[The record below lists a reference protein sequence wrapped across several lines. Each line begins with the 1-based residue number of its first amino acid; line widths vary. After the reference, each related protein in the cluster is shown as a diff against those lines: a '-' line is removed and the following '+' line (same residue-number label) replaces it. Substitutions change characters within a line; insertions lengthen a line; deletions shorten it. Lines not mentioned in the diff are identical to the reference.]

1 MIANKTPST
10 CRILHTADN
19 HIGISFGRYPDAVC
33 ERLLEERFLALE
45 RIVATANEREAHFLV
60 VAGDLFDKQT
70 VTKKQIELAV
80 GILAGFE
87 GEHVLVLAGNHDY
100 YEGAENKLWRWFQD
114 AAEGTCVLALLE
126 PTTKRFACDDVEVC
140 FYACPCP
147 SKHGE
152 NHVIGWVA
160 NEEKPEGHIHIGLA
174 HGNVE
179 GLGLDADQRY
189 FNMTEADMR
198 GAGVHTW
205 LLGHIHVPAPAP
217 GTTGRPLYFMPG
229 IHTPDSVKCSHPG
242 HAWWIELEANG
253 ACRHEQLSLGG
264 IRFTRLRREIRGA
277 SEIESLRT
285 ECSALDGSNT
295 VLDLQLSG
303 RLKNEEMADLTNLLN
318 ELRAKFLHV
327 SQDMDIAEVLDAAA
341 ISAKFPDGTLPHA
354 LLHGLLAD
362 DSNAGDAHL
371 ALEIIESLNRA

>member
-1 MIANKTPST
+1 MSL
-10 CRILHTADN
+10 RILHTADN
-19 HIGISFGRYPDAVC
+19 HIGISFAQYPDLVRD
-33 ERLLEERFLALE
+33 RLLEERFSALE
-45 RIVATANEREAHFLV
+45 RLVATANQRDAHFLV

-70 VTKKQIELAV
+70 VTKGQIERAV
-80 GILAGFE
+80 GMLAKFQ

-100 YEGAENKLWRWFQD
+100 YEGAENKLWRWFRN
-114 AAEGTCVLALLE
+114 ACEGTCVLPLIE
-126 PTTKRFACDDVEVC
+126 PTTKDFEGDDFRVR

-147 SKHGE
+147 SKHSKE
-152 NHVIGWVA
+152 HTIGWVGDTDK
-160 NEEKPEGHIHIGLA
+160 ESEVIHVGIA

-179 GLGLDADQRY
+179 GLGLDAEQRY
-189 FNMTEADMR
+189 FNMSEEDMR
-198 GAGVHTW
+198 AAGVHTW

-229 IHTPDSVKCSHPG
+229 IHTPDSVKCNHPG

-253 ACRHEQLSLGG
+253 SCRHEQLSFGG
-264 IRFTRLRREIRGA
+264 VRFARLKRELRGA
-277 SEIESLRT
+277 SEIESLRR
-285 ECSALDGSNT
+285 ECSVLDGPNT

-303 RLKNEEMADLTNLLN
+303 RLKNEEMADLRNLLK
-318 ELRAKFLHV
+318 ELKAEFLDMK
-327 SQDMDIAEVLDAAA
+327 SDMDIAEVLDAAA

-362 DSNAGDAHL
+362 DSHAGDAHL

>member
-1 MIANKTPST
+1 MSL
-10 CRILHTADN
+10 RILHTADN
-19 HIGISFGRYPDAVC
+19 HIGISFAQYPDLVRD
-33 ERLLEERFLALE
+33 RLLEERFSALE
-45 RIVATANEREAHFLV
+45 RLVATANQRDAHFLV

-70 VTKKQIELAV
+70 VTKGQIERAV
-80 GILAGFE
+80 GMLAKFQ

-100 YEGAENKLWRWFQD
+100 YEGAENKLWRWFRN
-114 AAEGTCVLALLE
+114 ACEGTCVLPLIE
-126 PTTKRFACDDVEVC
+126 PTTKDFEGDDFRVR

-147 SKHGE
+147 SKHSKE
-152 NHVIGWVA
+152 HTIGWVGDTDK
-160 NEEKPEGHIHIGLA
+160 ESEVIHVGIA

-179 GLGLDADQRY
+179 GLGLDAEQRY
-189 FNMTEADMR
+189 FNMSEEDMR
-198 GAGVHTW
+198 AAGVHTW

-229 IHTPDSVKCSHPG
+229 IHTPDSVKCNHPG

-253 ACRHEQLSLGG
+253 SCRHEQLSFGG
-264 IRFTRLRREIRGA
+264 VRFARLKRELRGA
-277 SEIESLRT
+277 SEIESLRR
-285 ECSALDGSNT
+285 ECSVLDGPNT

-303 RLKNEEMADLTNLLN
+303 RLKNEEMADLRNLLN
-318 ELRAKFLHV
+318 ELKAEFLDMK
-327 SQDMDIAEVLDAAA
+327 SDMDIAEVLDAAA

-362 DSNAGDAHL
+362 DSHAGDAHL